1 MRSLKYAVV
10 LAIGLTGCNSF
21 NTYEP
26 PHGPRGRQEQRDP
39 PKKQDKGFFS
49 FLFGSDDQ
57 GDQAASE
64 VPVDS
69 PASAPEIVIATRDE
83 AGNVLCP
90 YVKLVPVPQPP
101 PVPVDQLRQLSPK
114 DKDALIQLLN
124 DHIDQMHQYATRVR
138 DQSERQRRQYAAE
151 CKRWVMLH
159 QQ

>member
-1 MRSLKYAVV
+1 MKSLKYAIV

-26 PHGPRGRQEQRDP
+26 PHGPRGRQEGREAP
-39 PKKQDKGFFS
+39 NKQDKGFFS

-57 GDQAASE
+57 AASE
-64 VPVDS
+64 VPVEQ
-69 PASAPEIVIATRDE
+69 PASAPDIIIATRDE

-90 YVKLVPVPQPP
+90 YIKLVPVPQAP
-101 PVPVDQLRQLSPK
+101 PVPVDQLKQLSPK

-138 DQSERQRRQYAAE
+138 DQSERQRRQYAAD
-151 CKRWVMLH
+151 CKRWFMLH

>member
-1 MRSLKYAVV
+1 MKSLKYAVV

-26 PHGPRGRQEQRDP
+26 PHGPRGRQEQREQ
-39 PKKQDKGFFS
+39 PKKQEKGFFS

-57 GDQAASE
+57 AASE
-64 VPVDS
+64 VPVEQ
-69 PASAPEIVIATRDE
+69 PASATEIIIATRDE
-83 AGNVLCP
+83 TGNVLCP

-101 PVPVDQLRQLSPK
+101 PVPVDQLKQLSPK
-114 DKDALIQLLN
+114 DKDAIIALLT
-124 DHIDQMHQYATRVR
+124 DHIDQMHQYSTRVR